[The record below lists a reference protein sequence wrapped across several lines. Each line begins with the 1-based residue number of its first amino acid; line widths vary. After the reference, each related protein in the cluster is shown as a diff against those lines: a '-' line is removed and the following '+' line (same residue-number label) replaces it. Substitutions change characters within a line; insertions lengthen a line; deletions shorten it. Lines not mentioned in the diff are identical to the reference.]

1 MSDAITNED
10 SFVEKRAKIGIFP
23 VSEVRVFPQRRP
35 QTSWE
40 VGLRQYDPSN
50 DLYNKPLRRTKTDT
64 KDNDDRL
71 EVHTPV
77 DSPSRPASAKMLH
90 QHSFAE
96 IKRLQYASP
105 TKLVALTD
113 DVKDRYF
120 GDVAIEKYH
129 ETYRELVDH
138 GKLMLGGYDELHE
151 ITKQE
156 EPTVLNYA
164 MDSLLADGVLT
175 PRDEQLSRHS
185 PKYKMKPQKGIRDMQ
200 VDLTIDINRRTGRT
214 ISDDSA
220 QQVRFKT
227 GELAIESKPSIDERE
242 TQDSVSPLRPSRKS
256 IGSSLSKLRLN
267 DDPDSVLNDYSY
279 EDRGGQPTYGLSSP
293 RAIFLSGCLKYNLP
307 PRTQVMVRKQ
317 ISSTIN
323 LAHMGIGNTCAVVLA
338 EAVPFIPHLQV
349 LNLCDNALEDS
360 GLSAII
366 RAIAKHK
373 TIEILDISQ
382 NTIDEDAAD
391 ALADFIGTPD
401 CYLQCL
407 RMSNA
412 NIDDGECA
420 RFVDV
425 LMHNCHLKELD
436 MSNNLLGKDE
446 NLNAVQ
452 PDFVTGGESL
462 AELIRIGSCPIQTLN
477 LHWNMIR
484 LEGAEV
490 LCDSIRSNIHLTDL
504 DLSYNA
510 LGSAAAC
517 VLGAAL
523 MENRTIQKLNLANNG
538 IDAVGCF
545 TLFVGLRENASL
557 HDLVIDG
564 NPIGEQGAR
573 IMMKIAAEYGHRLQI
588 SAKTC
593 DFKAKSSQ
601 TKFLIEN
608 PCGEYVLDM
617 SHPYDRAIAFE
628 MFDIATKDT
637 SLDINSIEITE
648 SNPGPLAKSRPA
660 SPSGDGAS
668 SKLKPKAT
676 AAAQD
681 VSQPCFLHLF

>member
-1 MSDAITNED
+1 M
-10 SFVEKRAKIGIFP
+10 
-23 VSEVRVFPQRRP
+23 
-35 QTSWE
+35 
-40 VGLRQYDPSN
+40 
-50 DLYNKPLRRTKTDT
+50 
-64 KDNDDRL
+64 
-71 EVHTPV
+71 
-77 DSPSRPASAKMLH
+77 SAKSLH
-90 QHSFAE
+90 EYSLSE

-105 TKLVALTD
+105 TKLPPLTD
-113 DVKDRYF
+113 DIKERYF
-120 GDVAIEKYH
+120 GDDALKHYH
-129 ETYRELVDH
+129 ETYQELAVQ
-138 GKLMLGGYDELHE
+138 GKILLGGYDELHE

-156 EPTVLNYA
+156 EPTVMNYA
-164 MDSLLADGVLT
+164 LDTLLADGVLT
-175 PRDEQLSRHS
+175 PREEQLQRQQDLVARSPTYRKKNELANLKSQLQLDISVDISRRLAKS
-185 PKYKMKPQKGIRDMQ
+185 SSTEDT
-200 VDLTIDINRRTGRT
+200 L
-214 ISDDSA
+214 
-220 QQVRFKT
+220 QVRFHDN
-227 GELAIESKPSIDERE
+227 ESIESKASIDER
-242 TQDSVSPLRPSRKS
+242 DGHDRLSPLKPNKRAVGAALK
-256 IGSSLSKLRLN
+256 KLDIKDRTL
-267 DDPDSVLNDYSY
+267 DDDLDDYIY
-279 EDRGGQPTYGLSSP
+279 EDQGGKSTYGLNSP

-307 PRTQVMVRKQ
+307 PRTQVMIRKR

-323 LAHMGIGNTCAVVLA
+323 LAHMGIGNTCAIVLA
-338 EAVPFIPHLQV
+338 AAIPFIPHLQL

-373 TIEILDISQ
+373 HIEILDISQ
-382 NTIDEDAAD
+382 NVIDEDAAD
-391 ALADFIGTPD
+391 ALADFIGTSD

-462 AELIRIGSCPIQTLN
+462 AELIRIGSCPIKTLN

-510 LGSAAAC
+510 LGSSAAC

-523 MENRTIQKLNLANNG
+523 MQNRTLEKLNVANNG
-538 IDAVGCF
+538 IDEVGCF
-545 TLFVGLRENASL
+545 TLFVGLRENTSL
-557 HDLVIDG
+557 HELIIDG

-573 IMMKIAAEYGHRLQI
+573 IMMKIAAELGNRLKI

-593 DFKAKSSQ
+593 DFKARCSQ
-601 TKFLIEN
+601 SKFNIGD
-608 PCGEYVLDM
+608 PWGGYVLDM
-617 SHPYDRAIAFE
+617 SQPYDRAILFE
-628 MFDIATKDT
+628 IFDIAANETNI
-637 SLDINSIEITE
+637 DINTIEIAET
-648 SNPGPLAKSRPA
+648 NANLLKSRPS
-660 SPSGDGAS
+660 SPLPGGGST
-668 SKLKPKAT
+668 KMKAT
-676 AAAQD
+676 MALTD
-681 VSQPCFLHLF
+681 VSIPSPDF